1 MVQTPY
7 AELHCHTNFSF
18 LDGASPADDLVDRAV
33 ELGLSGLAVTDHAG
47 LYGAVRFVS
56 AAEAAGLHP
65 VVGLE
70 IELLDAAVPD
80 PDGVV
85 LAKRRSRRRGT
96 RRSGATVDGETP
108 HDVVEGLPSRPRPSR
123 TLLPGHRDPVKEDL
137 RGIRERTRGPHLVL
151 LARSQ
156 AGWRSLCRLVS
167 RANLAGTKGVPRFS
181 QALLAEHTDG
191 LVALSGCTE
200 GELVRRLR
208 AGDRAGARAAA
219 ERYATLFGR
228 GDGPGSAGFFVELSH
243 HLLPDDDWLVSE
255 SAGLAE
261 ALGLPVVTT
270 NDVHYARPEDREL
283 ADVLAA
289 IRHGRSLDTLGD
301 LRRPDGE
308 SYLKAGTEMLA
319 LPPGDRGFATADPRA
334 ARAWREGIATAAE
347 LAASCSIDL
356 GFEQYRFPGFPV
368 PDGETPFSYLSEL
381 CWEGARK
388 RYHPMTSAVVTRLAH
403 ELGVIERAGLA
414 EFFLI
419 CWDLM
424 RFAKEQ
430 GIPAQG
436 RGSATSSIVSYTLG
450 ISRVEPI
457 VHNLLFE
464 RFINPGRT
472 TYPDVDIDF
481 SSERRE
487 EVIQYVYRRY
497 GPEHTGMVCNL
508 VTYRARSAVREVGY
522 ALGFPRP
529 LVDRVAKALETYDS
543 VMVRRDLEA
552 DGGFAEFFRRP
563 GEGLP
568 AEESLRTRATE
579 GAEALGFVDGM
590 GQLNTRMPLVGKVPP
605 WRQPPKPQ
613 DPNAPRPFAW
623 LRDAPDGPDSAQSTS
638 ILPPA
643 ADAGLGPAQGA
654 SGRRWLNSLRTVHAQ
669 DRPADGLAGAPGSSS
684 ADANPGSAAD
694 SITSG
699 SNAAIGRRRDSG
711 MWDGAPESPPA
722 IRPDGRHDDEGGPG
736 DTPASVAWLR
746 AGRGT
751 GYGVLGPPPGSV
763 PVDPEHGMP
772 LPPPRRTDR
781 LGRPSMWDPAP
792 SRADHSSVARIEPEL
807 PPQPR
812 GGSTVG
818 LSDWER
824 WLEFCARIDGFPRH
838 LSIHSGGMLVTA
850 APLIDI
856 APLERATMPDRV
868 VVQFDKRD
876 VETLKLIKLDL
887 LGLGMLAAMDE
898 TLQLI
903 EHDCAVCVDL
913 DRLPENVPEVFAMLQ
928 AADTVG
934 VFQVESRAQMQT
946 LPKSRPHN
954 LDDLVVEVAI
964 IRPGPIQ
971 GNAVHPY
978 LRRKQGLEPV
988 TYLHP
993 SLEPALKDSMGVILY
1008 QEQVMRIAIE
1018 VAGFTPAESDGFRR
1032 AMGTWRSSR
1041 EMEKLHR
1048 QFVEGCLRQPGM
1060 TEETAEELF
1069 RQVAAFAS
1077 FGFAKSHAAAFAR
1090 TAYESSFLKLFYPAQ
1105 FLVGLINAQ
1114 PMGFYPV
1121 EVLVNDAKRHG
1132 VTVLPVDINASSYR
1146 TTTEWA
1152 GQPGWALAG
1161 AAGDDGS
1168 RDDDPGEPLP
1178 EGSGVAARA
1187 RPVRSPACIIP
1198 SAAARERWIPV
1209 SATGWGVRLGL
1220 GLVKGIGEQHQALL
1234 DRELARGPYRS
1245 LVEVVERTGLPEEVI
1260 ERLIRTG
1267 GLDSLGR
1274 PRRELL
1280 WQLREVAGASR
1291 GRVDGRALRGAVRS
1305 SGRRSAAAGR
1315 PMDLRL
1321 PPTDAPA
1328 LPELTESERIG
1339 DAYAVIGLDARRQV
1353 VTLFRPALERLGAVT
1368 NASLAERRSGRIRIG
1383 GLVVTRQHPMTA
1395 KGTVFLALEDET
1407 GMVNVTLWPDTWA
1420 RLRSVVRRHALLLV
1434 DGELQREGEVVNVV
1448 ARDIRALP
1456 EVAAPAG
1463 GPDQPAGV
1471 RQLGHAGMRRLG

>member
-1 MVQTPY
+1 MATIPY
-7 AELHCHTNFSF
+7 AELHAHTNFSF
-18 LDGASPADDLVDRAV
+18 LDGASPPDELVERAAAI
-33 ELGLSGLAVTDHAG
+33 GLTGLAVTDRNG
-47 LYGAVRFVS
+47 LYGAVRFMA
-56 AAEAAGLHP
+56 AAEEIGLHG
-65 VVGLE
+65 VVGTE
-70 IELLDAAVPD
+70 IELLDSAIPD
-80 PDGVV
+80 TLGVV
-85 LAKRRSRRRGT
+85 VPPRRPRRRG
-96 RRSGATVDGETP
+96 RAAAATSTTQTLESIVA
-108 HDVVEGLPSRPRPSR
+108 EGRPSRPRPER
-123 TLLPGHRDPVKEDL
+123 ARLPGHRDPVKEDL
-137 RGIRERTRGPHLVL
+137 RGIGRRALGPHLVL
-151 LARSQ
+151 LARS
-156 AGWRSLCRLVS
+156 AVGWRSLSRLIS
-167 RANLAGTKGVPRFS
+167 RANMAGTKGAPRFR
-181 QALLAEHTDG
+181 QALLDEHHEG
-191 LVALSGCTE
+191 LVALSGCRD
-200 GELVRRLR
+200 GEIARRLR
-208 AGDRAGARAAA
+208 VGDRAGARAVA
-219 ERYATLFGR
+219 ERYAAIFGR
-228 GDGPGSAGFFVELSH
+228 GDGPASSGFFIELSH
-243 HLLPDDDWLVSE
+243 HLMPDDDWLVAE
-255 SAGLAE
+255 SVALA
-261 ALGLPVVTT
+261 ADLGLPVVVT
-270 NDVHYARPEDREL
+270 NDVHYATSDDREMH
-283 ADVLAA
+283 DVLTA
-289 IRHGRSLDTLGD
+289 IRHGRTLDTLAD

-308 SYLKAGTEMLA
+308 SHLKSGEELA
-319 LPPGDRGFATADPRA
+319 ALASSFDAAT
-334 ARAWREGIATAAE
+334 ARAWREGIATSVG
-347 LAASCSIDL
+347 LAASCSVDL

-368 PDGETPFSYLSEL
+368 PDGETPFSYLVEL
-381 CWEGARK
+381 CHAGARK
-388 RYHPMTSAVVTRLAH
+388 RYHPLTSAVVKRLAH
-403 ELGVIERAGLA
+403 ELDVIERAGLA

-436 RGSATSSIVSYTLG
+436 RGSAVSSIVAYTLG

-457 VHNLLFE
+457 GHNLLFE
-464 RFINPGRT
+464 RFINEGRT

-481 SSERRE
+481 SSARRE
-487 EVIQYVYRRY
+487 EVIQYVYGRY

-552 DGGFAEFFRRP
+552 DGGFAEFFRQPEEWEPTETRAAV
-563 GEGLP
+563 E
-568 AEESLRTRATE
+568 AEERGL
-579 GAEALGFVDGM
+579 VDGM
-590 GQLNTRMPLVGKVPP
+590 GQLNTRVPLVGKVPP
-605 WRQPPKPQ
+605 WRQPPKPA

-623 LRDAPDGPDSAQSTS
+623 LREVPDPALPDPVMRRIGQLNHGRGGRPAGGAAGTSAATGS
-638 ILPPA
+638 
-643 ADAGLGPAQGA
+643 GA
-654 SGRRWLNSLRTVHAQ
+654 SAMNVHGPTLRSQSGDPVTLVRPDLATGSGAARAT
-669 DRPADGLAGAPGSSS
+669 DRMAAFEDDPLAPRTTIRAGG
-684 ADANPGSAAD
+684 
-694 SITSG
+694 TSG
-699 SNAAIGRRRDSG
+699 
-711 MWDGAPESPPA
+711 
-722 IRPDGRHDDEGGPG
+722 DEGGPG

-751 GYGVLGPPPGSV
+751 GYAAERERLVSSGLVPPATIEGRAI
-763 PVDPEHGMP
+763 DPEGGQVETA
-772 LPPPRRTDR
+772 PRKTDR
-781 LGRPSMWDPAP
+781 LGRPNHWDPPPRTATMG
-792 SRADHSSVARIEPEL
+792 RGGDHSSVALIEPEA
-807 PPQPR
+807 PPTAR

-818 LSDWER
+818 LSHWER

-903 EHDCAVCVDL
+903 EHDCAVCLDL
-913 DRLPENVPEVFAMLQ
+913 DRLPEDVPEVFEMLQ

-946 LPKSRPHN
+946 LPKSRPQN

-993 SLEPALKDSMGVILY
+993 SLEPVLKDSMGVILY

-1018 VAGFTPAESDGFRR
+1018 VAGFSPADSDGFRR

-1041 EMEKLHR
+1041 EMEKLHK
-1048 QFVEGCLRQPGM
+1048 QFHDGCMRQPGM
-1060 TEETAEELF
+1060 TEEVAEELF

-1121 EVLVNDAKRHG
+1121 EVLVNDTKRHG
-1132 VTVLPVDINASSYR
+1132 VAVLPADINGSSYK
-1146 TTTEWA
+1146 TTTEWV
-1152 GQPGWALAG
+1152 G
-1161 AAGDDGS
+1161 
-1168 RDDDPGEPLP
+1168 RPGEPLP
-1178 EGSGVAARA
+1178 PGVGIEA
-1187 RPVRSPACIIP
+1187 RPEPVVSSSCVNP
-1198 SAAARERWIPV
+1198 SAAARERWTPEV
-1209 SATGWGVRLGL
+1209 TVGWGVRLGL
-1220 GLVKGIGEQHQALL
+1220 HLVKGIGEQHEALL
-1234 DRELARGPYRS
+1234 DAERARGPYRS
-1245 LVEVVERTGLPEEVI
+1245 LADVVERTGLPEEVL
-1260 ERLIRTG
+1260 ERLIRSG
-1267 GLDSLGR
+1267 AMDSLGR

-1291 GRVDGRALRGAVRS
+1291 GRVDGRALRAL
-1305 SGRRSAAAGR
+1305 GRAAGKRGAAAGR

-1321 PPTDAPA
+1321 PATDAPA
-1328 LPELTESERIG
+1328 LPAITESERIG
-1339 DAYAVIGLDARRQV
+1339 DAYAVLGVDARRQV
-1353 VTLFRPALERLGAVT
+1353 VGLFRPALDRLGAVT
-1368 NASLAERRSGRIRIG
+1368 NAALADRRPGRVRVG

-1407 GMVNVTLWPDTWA
+1407 GMVNVTLWPNVWE
-1420 RLRSVVRRHALLLV
+1420 RLRGVVRRHALLLV
-1434 DGELQREGEVVNVV
+1434 DGDLQREGAVVNLM
-1448 ARDIRALP
+1448 AREIRPLP
-1456 EVAAPAG
+1456 DVAAEAG
-1463 GPDQPAGV
+1463 GPEKPGGV
-1471 RQLGHAGMRRLG
+1471 RQMGQAGMRRLG